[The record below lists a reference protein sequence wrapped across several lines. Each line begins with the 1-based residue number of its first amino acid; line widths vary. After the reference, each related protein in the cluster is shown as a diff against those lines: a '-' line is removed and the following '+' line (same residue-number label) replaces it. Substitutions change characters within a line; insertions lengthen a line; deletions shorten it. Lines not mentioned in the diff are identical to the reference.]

1 MHIVLTILQRSRHS
15 SGTSIGS
22 ARTKRADSNEQKK
35 KPTLSGASKKSV
47 SVESLSQPDRQEEE
61 PWHLQLRALLM
72 CQYIKY
78 LQSIGFHHVQMRPQ
92 SASRN
97 R

>member
-1 MHIVLTILQRSRHS
+1 M
-15 SGTSIGS
+15 GS
-22 ARTKRADSNEQKK
+22 ARTKRADSSEQKK
-35 KPTLSGASKKSV
+35 RPTLSGASKKSV
-47 SVESLSQPDRQEEE
+47 SVESLSQPEKPEEE
-61 PWHLQLRALLM
+61 QWHLQLRALLI

-92 SASRN
+92 SASKN